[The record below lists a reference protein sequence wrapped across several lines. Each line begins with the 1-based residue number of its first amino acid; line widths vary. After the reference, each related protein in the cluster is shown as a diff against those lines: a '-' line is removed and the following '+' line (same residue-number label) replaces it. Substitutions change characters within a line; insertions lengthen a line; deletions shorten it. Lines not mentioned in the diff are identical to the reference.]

1 MFGISLFTIQYG
13 TNQYSFKTFRL
24 VLVLSILGIF
34 IFGVFREIG
43 FDLKAQ

>member
-13 TNQYSFKTFRL
+13 TNQYSFKKFRL

-34 IFGVFREIG
+34 IFGLFRALG
-43 FDLKAQ
+43 FDLKTQ